1 MILETVNDF
10 VRINFGEL
18 DCLIPEERIEVAC
31 LILKYKSAIFNTLD
45 TGREEIYKSC
55 LSKSLEILFNE
66 LDINKI
72 IESLEKN
79 YDKNYSA
86 LKDLFFLNNP
96 AINTEL
102 INYYVENSSKLS
114 SEKIYNILFQ
124 ADSLLQYDYIK
135 YDVSSLI
142 EKLQNIP
149 FFDKEKFIE
158 DRKEEHFNYYIDK
171 EVPENLDNLTKNYFL
186 LFDLNDKGDVFDVTR
201 ACLLSNLNN
210 TFLNLYPSIE
220 KFFTNNDVEYQKF
233 LPALY
238 TSYIEEIEHMAF
250 RKRNNTVDSMI
261 TFTQIFLNSPSFTQ
275 LDNETK
281 NVIRKEILFDT
292 DALKKTKRG
301 DEVFH
306 VFNSG
311 IEKSILQGMISEV
324 QDNNNIKRRI

>member
-10 VRINFGEL
+10 LRINFGEL
-18 DCLIPEERIEVAC
+18 DCLVPEERIEVAC

-45 TGREEIYKSC
+45 IGREKVYKDC

-72 IESLEKN
+72 VENLEKN
-79 YDKNYSA
+79 YDEHYNI
-86 LKDLFFLNNP
+86 LKGLFSFNNP
-96 AINTEL
+96 TINTML
-102 INYYVENSSKLS
+102 IDYYAENPSKVN

-124 ADSLLQYDYIK
+124 TDSFLQYDYVK
-135 YDVSSLI
+135 YDVASFI
-142 EKLQNIP
+142 DKLQCMP
-149 FFDKEKFIE
+149 FFKKEKFLE

-171 EVPENLDNLTKNYFL
+171 ETSENLDNLTKNYFL
-186 LFDLNDKGDVFDVTR
+186 LFNFKNKDDVFDVTR
-201 ACLLSNLNN
+201 ACLLSNLKN
-210 TFLNLYPSIE
+210 TFLNLHPSIE
-220 KFFTNNDVEYQKF
+220 NFFTNNKAEYKKF

-238 TSYIEEIEHMAF
+238 TGYVDEIEHTDF
-250 RKRNNTVDSMI
+250 VKSNKIVDNML
-261 TFTQIFLNSPSFTQ
+261 TFTQIFQNSPSFTQ

-324 QDNNNIKRRI
+324 QDNNTIKRRI